1 MDVLWSLPV
10 DNSGD
15 LLWIYFYIISSDNK
29 PKVLRTFNAKLVFFE
44 VNLET
49 GILETAE
56 DLFDMLLVFEFILRV
71 DQNIVKV
78 GSTEIVQ
85 VVEEDVVYIPLV
97 GSWSI
102 S

>member
-1 MDVLWSLPV
+1 M
-10 DNSGD
+10 
-15 LLWIYFYIISSDNK
+15 
-29 PKVLRTFNAKLVFFE
+29 FNTKLIFFE

-49 GILETAE
+49 SVLEVVE
-56 DLFDMLLVFEFILRV
+56 DLFDILLVFEFILRV
-71 DQNIVKV
+71 DQNIIKV

>member
-1 MDVLWSLPV
+1 MDVLWSLLV
-10 DNSGD
+10 DNSSD
-15 LLWIYFYIISSDNK
+15 LLWIYFYTISSDNK
-29 PKVLRTFNAKLVFFE
+29 PKVLCTFDAKLVFFE

-49 GILETAE
+49 SVLEAAE
-56 DLFDMLLVFEFILRV
+56 DLFDILLVFEFILRV

-85 VVEEDVVYIPLV
+85 VVKEDVVYIPLV